1 MSAQLMSLTAFKTR
15 DVFAQLFV
23 TLDVCAIDVYDSID
37 TIARKVQRNSR
48 NMPDDNE
55 LRAFAMSEAIL
66 TKKNYVFNDAK
77 RTLLRQKN
85 MDVY

>member
-1 MSAQLMSLTAFKTR
+1 MSAQLMSLTTS
-15 DVFAQLFV
+15 
-23 TLDVCAIDVYDSID
+23 TSID
-37 TIARKVQRNSR
+37 TIARKVQSHSR

-55 LRAFAMSEAIL
+55 LRFFAMSEAIL